1 MGKLRKIGRKIDR
14 GIRKVFGK
22 DGWLK
27 AAATV
32 AAIYFAA
39 PVFGSGAMSFKPAAT
54 GSSSIIPEVAR
65 DKLIGKEAVL
75 EETRSSMLAAKS
87 KVRAPRIKDSFKSM
101 TDTSKEFFFGDPE
114 DDEDAGLFGK
124 ASDFTGSLVKDAF
137 KVGVYGQLVGDD
149 EFIGSTKGVQ
159 QIAADEPS
167 LIGELQNFMSSNPQA
182 MPTNAVP
189 TVQPVFA
196 TANIG

>member
-39 PVFGSGAMSFKPAAT
+39 PVFGSGTMSFKPAVTPTVTVSPVPAAHT
-54 GSSSIIPEVAR
+54 RGRPDNLL
-65 DKLIGKEAVL
+65 DKISPTIEDK
-75 EETRSSMLAAKS
+75 TK
-87 KVRAPRIKDSFKSM
+87 KNIFKSM
-101 TDTSKEFFFGDPE
+101 TES
-114 DDEDAGLFGK
+114 
-124 ASDFTGSLVKDAF
+124 ASDFFGNMLGDAF

-149 EFIGSTKGVQ
+149 EFIGSSKGVQ

>member
-54 GSSSIIPEVAR
+54 AASVPIPSVTA
-65 DKLIGKEAVL
+65 
-75 EETRSSMLAAKS
+75 T
-87 KVRAPRIKDSFKSM
+87 
-101 TDTSKEFFFGDPE
+101 
-114 DDEDAGLFGK
+114 
-124 ASDFTGSLVKDAF
+124 
-137 KVGVYGQLVGDD
+137 
-149 EFIGSTKGVQ
+149 
-159 QIAADEPS
+159 AADSAALSSKNFPARES
-167 LIGELQNFMSSNPQA
+167 LLEAWENS
-182 MPTNAVP
+182 PTILLNKSL
-189 TVQPVFA
+189 
-196 TANIG
+196 

>member
-54 GSSSIIPEVAR
+54 APATPGVVTTSI
-65 DKLIGKEAVL
+65 G
-75 EETRSSMLAAKS
+75 TRSPRIASNTPMITATDVEKATSMLSPNKVAK
-87 KVRAPRIKDSFKSM
+87 APKLRKAFKSM
-101 TDTSKEFFFGDPE
+101 TESASDFFGDML
-114 DDEDAGLFGK
+114 GN
-124 ASDFTGSLVKDAF
+124 AF

>member
-14 GIRKVFGK
+14 GLRKVFGK

-54 GSSSIIPEVAR
+54 AASVPISSVTATAADSAALSSKNFPAR
-65 DKLIGKEAVL
+65 ESLLEAWENSPTITPKETGAPKLRKA
-75 EETRSSMLAAKS
+75 
-87 KVRAPRIKDSFKSM
+87 FKSM
-101 TDTSKEFFFGDPE
+101 TESS
-114 DDEDAGLFGK
+114 
-124 ASDFTGSLVKDAF
+124 SDFFANMLGDAF

-182 MPTNAVP
+182 MPTTAVP